1 MIFDSHA
8 HYDDEAFDLDREE
21 LLSGMNQAGVSH
33 IVNVGASLE
42 GVKGTVELT
51 ENYPF
56 IYGAVG
62 VHPDHVG
69 SLDEETLAW
78 MRSLCDRKKIVA
90 VGEIGLD
97 YYWDKESHDLQKTW
111 FVRQLHMAQDAG
123 LPVIIHSREA
133 AKDTF
138 DILKAEHS
146 GKTGGVIHCYSG
158 SKEMARDY
166 LNMGYYL
173 GVGGVVTFKNA
184 RVLKEVV
191 EYAPLD
197 RLLAETDCPYLSPVP
212 FRGKRNDSR
221 NIAYVLEMIA
231 QLKGISREEA
241 EQATWENAMRMYRIR
256 ENENQ

>member
-8 HYDDEAFDLDREE
+8 HYDDEAFDPDREA
-21 LLSGMNQAGVSH
+21 LLSGMNQAGISH

-42 GVKGTVELT
+42 GVQATVELT
-51 ENYPF
+51 EAYPF
-56 IYGAVG
+56 LYGAVG

-69 SLDEETLAW
+69 SLDEEKLAW

-146 GKTGGVIHCYSG
+146 GKTGGVIHCYSY
-158 SKEMARDY
+158 SPEMAKEY
-166 LNMGYYL
+166 IAMGYYI
-173 GVGGVVTFKNA
+173 GIGGVVTFKNA
-184 RVLKEVV
+184 KKLVETAKEI
-191 EYAPLD
+191 PLE
-197 RLLAETDCPYLSPVP
+197 RILVETDSPYLCPEP
-212 FRGKRNDSR
+212 NRGKRNDSSQIRYVIDKIAAIRGILPEEVEKQTEINAR
-221 NIAYVLEMIA
+221 N
-231 QLKGISREEA
+231 
-241 EQATWENAMRMYRIR
+241 MYGLL
-256 ENENQ
+256 Q